1 MYCSF
6 RASSLIVRQIAVLN
20 KKEIFLTCQWVL
32 LAGIKCI
39 KDLLIETRSFKSTS
53 FDKKSNFTSQKLGAD
68 LQRP

>member
-20 KKEIFLTCQWVL
+20 KKEIFLACQWVL

-39 KDLLIETRSFKSTS
+39 KDLLIETRSFKSTR
-53 FDKKSNFTSQKLGAD
+53 L
-68 LQRP
+68 L